1 MELFGGLNR
10 LVVGV
15 IEMRN
20 ETTERETRRL
30 LARLERL
37 EREDAAEEARDEAQR
52 VLLAR
57 HLARLRGKEG
67 ADPAASRAA
76 TS

>member
-1 MELFGGLNR
+1 
-10 LVVGV
+10 
-15 IEMRN
+15 MRN

-30 LARLERL
+30 LARLERI

-57 HLARLRGKEG
+57 HLKRLREKTGPKLTDAG
-67 ADPAASRAA
+67 VSQ
-76 TS
+76 